1 MKTNVYKLGYGSCS
15 IKNNLA
21 ASELLISDIG
31 DFLID
36 TKDYY
41 IKNGLALL
49 RVVKVIIDIQK
60 QERKVYVD
68 EIDAATT
75 VEF

>member
-1 MKTNVYKLGYGSCS
+1 MKTNVYKLGYDSCS

-21 ASELLISDIG
+21 ASKLIISDIG
-31 DFLID
+31 DFPID

-41 IKNGLALL
+41 IKNGLVLL
-49 RVVKVIIDIQK
+49 RVVKVVIDIQK
-60 QERKVYVD
+60 QERRVYVD
-68 EIDAATT
+68 EIDAATE